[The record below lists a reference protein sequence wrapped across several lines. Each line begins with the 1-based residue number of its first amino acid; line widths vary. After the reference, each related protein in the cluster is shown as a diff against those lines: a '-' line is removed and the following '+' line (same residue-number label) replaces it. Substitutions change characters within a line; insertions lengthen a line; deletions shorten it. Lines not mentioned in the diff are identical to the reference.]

1 MLLLRRKQ
9 IVKTSKKMTSDS
21 YPAPEPRDRSTKANA
36 RRAKIVQAARELFAE
51 NGFHATG
58 MARISERSG
67 VLVGQI
73 YRDFANK
80 EAIVAELAEQDL
92 AEFLGGEE
100 LCQSGCVLNRASV
113 RSWIERFITCADMP
127 DERLVSEIIAETTRN
142 PRLAAIFRSVDERL
156 RERLIQALGAIVPQ
170 ASAAEP
176 LRCRVD
182 PRRFRGHLSAPRGQ
196 ETGDPPA
203 GSRLADG
210 FRRPRNRSSRRAAL
224 TAADYDP

>member
-1 MLLLRRKQ
+1 MLLLRRER
-9 IVKTSKKMTSDS
+9 IVKTSMNMISEGHA
-21 YPAPEPRDRSTKANA
+21 APEPRDRSAKANA
-36 RRAKIVQAARELFAE
+36 RRTKIVQAARELFAE

-92 AEFLGGEE
+92 AEFLGGDE
-100 LCQSGCVLNRASV
+100 LCCGGCVPDRAAV
-113 RSWIERFITCADMP
+113 RLWVERFITCSDMP

-156 RERLIQALGAIVPQ
+156 RERLIQALSAIVPQ
-170 ASAAEP
+170 PGAAEP
-176 LRCRVD
+176 LRCLAESILVVSAGIFQRRVVKK
-182 PRRFRGHLSAPRGQ
+182 Q
-196 ETGDPPA
+196 ETPPA
-203 GSRLADG
+203 VVALLMDFVDREIDRLAAQG
-210 FRRPRNRSSRRAAL
+210 
-224 TAADYDP
+224 